1 MSVTS
6 ARAWAH
12 WILGLQLLLLAV
24 MLLGMFCHK
33 FELLSFRPAFM
44 AFYYG
49 IQVVLLVTVVALLA
63 LVICALIGKK
73 DPLKPLGFTLALG
86 ALPVAI
92 VLVMVGKGL
101 GVPQIHN
108 ISTDLE
114 NPPEFVAVYGLDVER
129 INSLDA
135 PSAEVRDLQRN
146 YYKSIQPLALP
157 AEPEQVLESALTVI
171 DALGWHLVAADREV
185 GRIEAYEET
194 LLFGFKDDV
203 VIRLTPT
210 DLGTRVDVRS
220 VSRVGRSDLGANAAR
235 IERLLTK
242 LKAAHSS

>member
-1 MSVTS
+1 MSES
-6 ARAWAH
+6 SQRPWAN
-12 WILGLQLLLLAV
+12 WVMKLQLLLLAV
-24 MLLGMFCHK
+24 LLLGMLTHK

-44 AFYYG
+44 SFYYG
-49 IQVVLLVTVVALLA
+49 IQVVVLLTAVALVL
-63 LVICALIGKK
+63 LVICALMGKK
-73 DPLKPLGFTLALG
+73 AQLKPLGITLALG
-86 ALPVAI
+86 ALPVVA
-92 VLVMVGKGL
+92 VLAMVGKGL

-114 NPPEFVAVYGLDVER
+114 NPPEFVAAYGLDVER
-129 INSLDA
+129 INSLDV
-135 PSAEVRDLQRN
+135 PGPDVRAQQQA
-146 YYKSIQPLALP
+146 YYTQLQPLMLVAPP
-157 AEPEQVLESALTVI
+157 AQVFDTTLSVIES
-171 DALGWHLVAADREV
+171 LGWHLVQADREV

-203 VIRLTPT
+203 VIRLAAT

-235 IERLLTK
+235 IERLLAA